1 MFLNLKHE
9 EIYPYVCVYKNLVNK
24 PEDSHEALKSSLR
37 LCEENPDKNFGIF
50 PKWTDWFV
58 FGKYVSILGDEL
70 LKPESE
76 EDLLDTHLLRQREM
90 MVAQQ
95 IKTARIAAISHYIGK
110 YNVPQLE
117 ESQIQQAI
125 NIGMYYKNVLTDSQH
140 HNGLTMQY
148 HTDFRLDLVEQEC
161 YNMLL
166 TCNFYF
172 NDDYEGGE
180 ILFYAYGKKFC
191 YKPEAGDVIVF
202 PSGSPLFPGKE
213 PYFHGVNEITSG
225 NKFIARNYLMYK
237 QEASDNWLKNEA
249 LYGKEKWANM
259 EKSRMENENI
269 PPNML
274 LIYDDGIVYNK
285 VIDQFY
291 WGE

>member
-1 MFLNLKHE
+1 MFLNLEYE
-9 EIYPYVCVYKNLVNK
+9 EIFPYVCVYKNLIKK
-24 PEDSHEALKSSLR
+24 PEDIHNVLKTSLR
-37 LCEENPDKNFGIF
+37 LSEENPDKNFGLF

-76 EDLLDTHLLRQREM
+76 EDLLDPHNLHKKET

-95 IKTARIAAISHYIGK
+95 IKTARIAAISHYIAK

-140 HNGLTMQY
+140 YNELTMQY
-148 HTDFRLDLVEQEC
+148 HTDFRLDQVEQEC

-172 NDDYEGGE
+172 NDDYAGGE
-180 ILFYAYGKKFC
+180 ITFYA
-191 YKPEAGDVIVF
+191 
-202 PSGSPLFPGKE
+202 
-213 PYFHGVNEITSG
+213 
-225 NKFIARNYLMYK
+225 
-237 QEASDNWLKNEA
+237 
-249 LYGKEKWANM
+249 
-259 EKSRMENENI
+259 
-269 PPNML
+269 
-274 LIYDDGIVYNK
+274 
-285 VIDQFY
+285 
-291 WGE
+291 

>member
-1 MFLNLKHE
+1 
-9 EIYPYVCVYKNLVNK
+9 VYKNLIKK
-24 PEDSHEALKSSLR
+24 PEDIHNVLKTSLR
-37 LCEENPDKNFGIF
+37 LSEENPDKNFGLF

-76 EDLLDTHLLRQREM
+76 EDLLDPHNLHKKET

-95 IKTARIAAISHYIGK
+95 IKTARIAAISHYIAK

-140 HNGLTMQY
+140 YNELTMQY
-148 HTDFRLDLVEQEC
+148 HTDFRLDQVEQEC

-180 ILFYAYGKKFC
+180 ITFYAYGKKFD
-191 YKPEAGDVIVF
+191 YKPEAGDIIVF

-274 LIYDDGIVYNK
+274 LVYDDGIVYNK
-285 VIDQFY
+285 IIDQFY
-291 WGE
+291 WGG